1 MLTFLLDI
9 LFPPK
14 ENTLLARKATPEAL
28 ARARTPREINP
39 HIFAVFPFE
48 DPLIRALIHEMK
60 YRGSKNAPQLLAEAA
75 APALAEFLAE
85 RQVFEEFTEPLI
97 VPLPLHTRKIRERGF
112 NQSERLA
119 QALITEGLFTENA
132 LVSSA
137 LTRIRYTESQT
148 LLRGTRA
155 RRENVRGA
163 FTVPEKMQGLVHGR
177 DVIVIDDVITS
188 GATLREARA
197 ALKERGARN
206 VLSIA
211 IAYA

>member
-28 ARARTPREINP
+28 ARACTPRKINT
-39 HIFAVFPFE
+39 HTFAVFPFE

-60 YRGSKNAPQLLAEAA
+60 YRGSKHAPRLLAQAA

-85 RQVFEEFTEPLI
+85 RHMFEEFTEPLVI
-97 VPLPLHTRKIRERGF
+97 PLPLHTRKIRERGF

-119 QALITEGLFTENA
+119 REYIVEGLFMENA
-132 LVSSA
+132 LATSA

-148 LLRGTRA
+148 LLHGARA

-163 FTVPEKMQGLVHGR
+163 FAVPLEMHGLVEGR

-188 GATLREARA
+188 GATLAEART
-197 ALKERGARN
+197 ALKERGAHN
-206 VLSIA
+206 VLCIA